1 MAVVIRD
8 LNETGRVRPTPS
20 GSLSWAKTSR
30 AQPAVR
36 RGEDHPPR
44 RFREVARTRSI
55 FPPKSNRGRGRRLPL
70 GRPDAAPGADRRG
83 RATYDAVVLAY
94 GLCGGATAG
103 LRADPIP
110 SSRHEPTTA
119 SRSSSGRPIHSSD
132 PRLRPASNQIERV
145 DRRGT
150 KTPAANGGGAYH
162 TVSVQQSASA
172 ATRSRAAR
180 IEPRML
186 LAPRERENVA
196 NAFRPNK
203 TQGACNEMRC
213 ATGPLASRSVG
224 PWRRARRSAFR
235 EPSAGANS
243 RRDQEMDHG

>member
-1 MAVVIRD
+1 
-8 LNETGRVRPTPS
+8 
-20 GSLSWAKTSR
+20 
-30 AQPAVR
+30 
-36 RGEDHPPR
+36 
-44 RFREVARTRSI
+44 
-55 FPPKSNRGRGRRLPL
+55 
-70 GRPDAAPGADRRG
+70 
-83 RATYDAVVLAY
+83 VVLAY